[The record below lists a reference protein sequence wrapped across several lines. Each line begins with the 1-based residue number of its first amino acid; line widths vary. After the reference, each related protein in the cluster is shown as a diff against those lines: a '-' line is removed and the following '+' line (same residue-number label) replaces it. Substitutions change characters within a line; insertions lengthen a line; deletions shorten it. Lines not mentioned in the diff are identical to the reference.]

1 VLAVD
6 NRLLFRRQRL
16 ATAAA
21 YVGTY
26 KQGSGRSLLTRFR
39 QALDTHG
46 IDKIFEYSNWYLK
59 FQGKINLIADQYELD
74 YEIAYAMVAALS
86 PGQPPQSNLDSLV
99 KILDG
104 IDKIQ
109 AYPNAVDKAKRIRDT
124 GDTLI
129 LGKMKTQDFFRAIRA
144 GGECGSAPIDRW
156 AAREFKPWGQ
166 KVDGMWPDVDLSL
179 GQYREMQAK
188 FKHASETLGLWDA
201 ELQAIL
207 WVDRRGRE

>member
-1 VLAVD
+1 MLAVD

-26 KQGSGRSLLTRFR
+26 KRGSGRSLLTRFR
-39 QALDTHG
+39 QALDKHG
-46 IDKIFEYSNWYLK
+46 IDNLFEYSNWYLK
-59 FQGKINLIADQYELD
+59 FQGRINLIADEYNLEYET
-74 YEIAYAMVAALS
+74 AYAAVAALS
-86 PGQPPQSNLDSLV
+86 PGLSPDANIKAMV
-99 KILDG
+99 KLLDG
-104 IDKIQ
+104 INSLQ
-109 AYPNAVDKAKRIRDT
+109 AYPNAVEKAKKILDT
-124 GDTLI
+124 GDTLL

-156 AAREFKPWGQ
+156 AAREFAPFKD
-166 KVDGMWPDVDLSL
+166 KVNGLWPDVVINL

-207 WVDRRGRE
+207 WTDRRGKE

>member
-1 VLAVD
+1 MLTVD

-39 QALDTHG
+39 QALDKHG
-46 IDKIFEYSNWYLK
+46 IETLFQYSNWYLR
-59 FQGKINLIADQYELD
+59 FQGKINTIADQYGLD
-74 YEIAYAMVAALS
+74 YETAYATVAALS
-86 PGQPPQSNLDSLV
+86 PGLSPDANIKAMV
-99 KILDG
+99 KLLDG
-104 IDKIQ
+104 MNGLQ
-109 AYPNAVDKAKRIRDT
+109 AYPNAVDKARKILDT
-124 GDTLI
+124 GNTLL

-156 AAREFKPWGQ
+156 AAREFSPYNKKINGL
-166 KVDGMWPDVDLSL
+166 WPDVDLTL
-179 GQYREMQAK
+179 GKYQEIQAK

-207 WVDRRGRE
+207 WADRRGKD

>member
-1 VLAVD
+1 MLAVD

-46 IDKIFEYSNWYLK
+46 IDTLFQYSNWYLK
-59 FQGKINLIADQYELD
+59 FQGKINLIADQYGLE
-74 YEIAYAMVAALS
+74 YETAYAAVAALS
-86 PGQPPQSNLDSLV
+86 PGLSPDANIKAMVKLLDGMDSL
-99 KILDG
+99 
-104 IDKIQ
+104 Q
-109 AYPNAVDKAKRIRDT
+109 AYPNAVEKAKRILDT
-124 GDTLI
+124 GDSLL

-156 AAREFKPWGQ
+156 AAREFAPFNK
-166 KVDGMWPDVDLSL
+166 KVNGLWPDVVLNL

-207 WVDRRGRE
+207 WADRRGKE

>member
-1 VLAVD
+1 MLAVD
-6 NRLLFRRQRL
+6 NRLLYRYQRL

-26 KQGSGRSLLTRFR
+26 KRGSGRSLLTRFR

-46 IDKIFEYSNWYLK
+46 IDKLWDYSNWYLK
-59 FQGKINLIADQYELD
+59 FQGKINLIADEYGID

-86 PGQPPQSNLDSLV
+86 PGQSPQTNLDSMV
-99 KILDG
+99 KMLNG
-104 IDKIQ
+104 IDRIQ
-109 AYPNAVDKAKRIRDT
+109 AYPNAIEKAKRIRET
-124 GDTLI
+124 GDTLL

-144 GGECGSAPIDRW
+144 GGECGYAPIDRW

-166 KVDGMWPDVDLSL
+166 KVNGIWPDVDLNLS
-179 GQYREMQAK
+179 QYQEMQAA
-188 FKHASETLGLWDA
+188 FRDASQKLGLWDA

>member
-1 VLAVD
+1 MLTVD

-46 IDKIFEYSNWYLK
+46 IDTLFQYSNWYLR
-59 FQGKINLIADQYELD
+59 FQGKINTIADQYGLD
-74 YEIAYAMVAALS
+74 YETAYAAVAALS
-86 PGQPPQSNLDSLV
+86 PGLSPDANIKAMV
-99 KILDG
+99 KLLDG
-104 IDKIQ
+104 MSGLQ
-109 AYPNAVDKAKRIRDT
+109 AYPNAVDKAKKILDT
-124 GDTLI
+124 GNTLL

-156 AAREFKPWGQ
+156 AAREFSPYNKKINGL
-166 KVDGMWPDVDLSL
+166 WPDVDLTL
-179 GQYREMQAK
+179 GKYQEMQAK

-207 WVDRRGRE
+207 WADRRGKD

>member
-1 VLAVD
+1 MLAVD

-46 IDKIFEYSNWYLK
+46 INTIFQYSNWYLK
-59 FQGKINLIADQYELD
+59 FQGRINLIADQYGLE
-74 YEIAYAMVAALS
+74 YETAYAVVAALS
-86 PGQPPQSNLDSLV
+86 PGLSPDANIKAMV
-99 KILDG
+99 KLLDG
-104 IDKIQ
+104 MDNLQ
-109 AYPNAVDKAKRIRDT
+109 AYPNAVEKAKRILDT
-124 GDTLI
+124 GDSLL

-144 GGECGSAPIDRW
+144 GGECGFAPIDRW
-156 AAREFKPWGQ
+156 AAREFAPFNK
-166 KVDGMWPDVDLSL
+166 KVNGLWPDVVLNL
-179 GQYREMQAK
+179 GKYREMQAK

-207 WVDRRGRE
+207 WADRRGKE